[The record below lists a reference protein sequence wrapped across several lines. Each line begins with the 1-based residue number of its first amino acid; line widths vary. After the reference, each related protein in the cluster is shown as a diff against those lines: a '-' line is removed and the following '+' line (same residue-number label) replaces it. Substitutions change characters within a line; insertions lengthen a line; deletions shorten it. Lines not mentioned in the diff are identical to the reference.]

1 MHNVENNNIYLEMG
15 KIKNSKG
22 TFNTGN
28 FDARKTTVL
37 TLKAFFKIAC
47 FLI

>member
-1 MHNVENNNIYLEMG
+1 MG
-15 KIKNSKG
+15 NIKNGNG
-22 TFNTGN
+22 TFGTGN